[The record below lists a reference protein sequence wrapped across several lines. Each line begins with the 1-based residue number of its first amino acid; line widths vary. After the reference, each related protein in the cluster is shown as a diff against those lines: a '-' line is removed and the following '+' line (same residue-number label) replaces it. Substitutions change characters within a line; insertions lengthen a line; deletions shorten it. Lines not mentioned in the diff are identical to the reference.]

1 MVPPVLESQAA
12 RIPLKAS
19 YIHEVVAPGEPF
31 ADLHVH
37 SDCSDGTERPEAVV
51 ERAASLGFSGLA
63 IADHDTVRGIA
74 PARSRAQALG
84 LTLISAVELSTTAE
98 KGDLHILGYGVDVED
113 AGLLD
118 TLSGI
123 EATRRERVSRMLR
136 QLNDLGVKV
145 DLETFFARYP
155 EGSVGRLHV
164 ARFLME
170 AGHVT
175 SRDEAF
181 QRYLGMGR
189 PAYERV
195 NAISPDEGIRLIRKA
210 GGVPALAHP
219 GRTHKDHLIAS
230 LTSAGLQAVEVY
242 HSGHPP
248 AAARYYKELVAQKG
262 LLPVGGSDCHGAGK
276 DQVLMGRVKVPMEYL
291 KALQRAGAREEPG
304 RGGG

>member
-1 MVPPVLESQAA
+1 
-12 RIPLKAS
+12 LKAS

-63 IADHDTVRGIA
+63 IADHDTVRGVA

-123 EATRRERVSRMLR
+123 ETTRRERVSRMLR
-136 QLNDLGVKV
+136 RLNDLGVKV
-145 DLETFFARYP
+145 DLEAFFARYP

-170 AGHVT
+170 AGHVK

-210 GGVPALAHP
+210 GGIPALAHP
-219 GRTHKDHLIAS
+219 GRTHKDHLISS
-230 LTSAGLQAVEVY
+230 LTSVGLQAVEVY

-248 AAARYYKELVAQKG
+248 AAARYDRELAARKG

-291 KALQRAGAREEPG
+291 EVLQRAGAREEYG
-304 RGGG
+304 RGGS